1 MPDQDF
7 NFAQYFPEEEHKL
20 GEFLRRRGEPLHC
33 RFDFR
38 MTSLEEMKKS
48 AVLVEQLNKVLQRLA
63 YEDQRD
69 PVLRVMLA
77 RDAMQHIA
85 FNLRYLRPKK
95 VAKQARTKNTT
106 RSVSHPIQVGNLDR
120 PWKRPGDSE

>member
-1 MPDQDF
+1 MSDPDF

-20 GEFLRRRGEPLHC
+20 GEFLHRRGEPLHC

-38 MTSLEEMKKS
+38 MTSLEEMKKA
-48 AVLVEQLNKVLQRLA
+48 AVLVEQLNRVLQKLA
-63 YEDQRD
+63 YEDERD

>member
-1 MPDQDF
+1 MTDPDF
-7 NFAQYFPEEEHKL
+7 NFAQYFPDEEHKL

-38 MTSLEEMKKS
+38 MTSLEEMKKA
-48 AVLVEQLNKVLQRLA
+48 AVLVSQLNKVLQKLA

-95 VAKQARTKNTT
+95 LARAGGRQNTT
-106 RSVSHPIQVGNLDR
+106 RSVSQPVQVGNLDR
-120 PWKRPGDSE
+120 PWKRPGESE